1 MQWGDQS
8 RKAIGC
14 KDDGG
19 ASVGEI
25 YGAVRAAEGGGEIHL
40 QSLPCSREVKSEKK
54 VQRVV
59 FGIRLP
65 VTPLG

>member
-1 MQWGDQS
+1 M
-8 RKAIGC
+8 GC
-14 KDDGG
+14 KDDGE

-25 YGAVRAAEGGGEIHL
+25 YGAVRAAEEGGEIHL
-40 QSLPCSREVKSEKK
+40 QNLPGSREVKSEKR
-54 VQRVV
+54 VRRVV